1 VNTRFRLA
9 TTSQIAS
16 LTAAWLAVLVLIDY
30 RWNPHLW
37 DGGPPPRPVSAPLGL
52 RINHLCCSG
61 CLSAVR
67 SALEKLP
74 WIEPGAVRAREER
87 KLLTPGQVE
96 SLGPSGEYGGWVDVQ
111 VRDPG
116 LIDFV
121 AVDRALRENGLVASR
136 MELGGV
142 EHFRL
147 EAHVPHLC
155 CGACADAAERTVELS
170 RALAAGRL
178 RWVDSVTANQG
189 SHRLVVHA
197 RFLEPGKTIDVVE
210 FLGALDSVGIAPS
223 SLRVS
228 TGREQP
234 LTGGPAALR

>member
-1 VNTRFRLA
+1 MTRFRLA
-9 TTSQIAS
+9 TPFQIVS
-16 LTAAWLAVLVLIDY
+16 LTAAWLAVLLVIDY

-37 DGGPPPRPVSAPLGL
+37 HGGPPPPPASAPLSL

-61 CLSAVR
+61 CLADVR
-67 SALEKLP
+67 GALEALP

-87 KLLTPGQVE
+87 KLLTPVQVAA
-96 SLGPSGEYGGWVDVQ
+96 LGPSGEYGGWVDVQ
-111 VRDPG
+111 VKDPG

-121 AVDRALRENGLVASR
+121 AVDRVLREKGLVASR
-136 MELGGV
+136 MEFGGV

-147 EAHVPHLC
+147 EAQVAHLC
-155 CGACADAAERTVELS
+155 CGMCEKAAERTVELS

-178 RWVDSVTANQG
+178 RWVDSVTTNQAK
-189 SHRLVVHA
+189 HQIVVHA

-210 FLGALDSVGIAPS
+210 LLGALDSVGFAPF

-228 TGREQP
+228 TARERP
-234 LTGGPAALR
+234 PTGGPAALR